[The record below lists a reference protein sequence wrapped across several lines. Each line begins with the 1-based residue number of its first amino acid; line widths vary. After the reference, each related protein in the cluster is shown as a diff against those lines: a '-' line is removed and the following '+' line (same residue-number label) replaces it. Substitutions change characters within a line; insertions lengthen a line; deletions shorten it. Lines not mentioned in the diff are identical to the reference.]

1 MMQANIALL
10 TGLGYLAAAG
20 FAVPAV
26 KVLGPSYRTHATV
39 HPGLIGFGV
48 FYALVLLFQGV
59 TVLFPARAGA
69 VEALSLFAPLL
80 AWTLVVLNALLLD
93 FIMRHRAPP
102 PLFERIIRW
111 VIGRSLGD
119 EAVEALAFAL
129 PPANVGDVP
138 SDEPVHGEMPRSQRV
153 LILLVSAALLAAV
166 VWVVVA
172 SSPVAS

>member
-39 HPGLIGFGV
+39 HPGLIAFGV

-59 TVLFPARAGA
+59 TVLFPARPSPIAA
-69 VEALSLFAPLL
+69 MTLLAPLV

-93 FIMRHRAPP
+93 FVMRHRAPP

-111 VIGRSLGD
+111 VVGRAVSD
-119 EAVEALAFAL
+119 EAVTALAFAL

-138 SDEPVHGEMPRSQRV
+138 GDEPSRCEMSRSQRV
-153 LILLVSAALLAAV
+153 LILMATAIVLAAL